1 MIHWPVLRARLI
13 AYWDRKRGDRIAPA
27 RPEIDPL
34 DLARVLPH
42 VALIDVLDGIKA
54 EAATF
59 RYRLVGEHINE
70 QTGRRLAGET
80 VGPAFILP
88 GLHEACATAAA
99 QASIETI
106 ESEFLNASGVYKRL
120 SAVLLPLSTD
130 GERVDTLLV
139 GAMID

>member
-1 MIHWPVLRARLI
+1 MTHWPVLRARLI

-42 VALIDVLDGIKA
+42 VALIDVLDG
-54 EAATF
+54 AATF

-70 QTGRRLAGET
+70 QTGRRLTGT
-80 VGPAFILP
+80 TLGPACIPL
-88 GLHEACATAAA
+88 GLHEACATVASK
-99 QASIETI
+99 ASIETI
-106 ESEFLNASGVYKRL
+106 ESEFQNAAGVYKRL